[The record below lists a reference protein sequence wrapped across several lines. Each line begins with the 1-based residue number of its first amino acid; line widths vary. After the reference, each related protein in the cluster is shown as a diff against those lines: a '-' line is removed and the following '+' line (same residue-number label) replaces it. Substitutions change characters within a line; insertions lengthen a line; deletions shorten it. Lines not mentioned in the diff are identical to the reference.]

1 MKDGNDNSLEYI
13 ATVPKRGYKLTVPV
27 IWCTEEGEEPAMAI
41 PPAVS
46 AATPELTPDP
56 TRSAGEVEPDQT
68 PAVKPEKRRRITTF
82 WVWILFLLALG
93 SCVALVALSSIE
105 SRPPVNKARLLLNP
119 RDIDIHLLKGNSCTN
134 WASQHSYAVG
144 LGSLVTTSLN
154 TFSTFMTSHVVTQS
168 ISELRKSL
176 KDGDDVSLEYIA
188 TVPKRGY
195 KLTVPV
201 IWCTEEG
208 EELAPSM
215 EALTPSPSTAVPA
228 PPAAGAPSD
237 VSVPLPDAAA
247 PPPAPTVA
255 SAPSGRKRLTTAL
268 VWGLFLL
275 ALGTCVALV
284 ALSSMESRP
293 PVNKARLLLNPRDID
308 IHLVNGNS
316 CANWSS
322 QHSYAVGLASLI
334 TTSLNTFST
343 FMVHDKTDYN
353 INEPSSS
360 GKTLTIEFVNQR
372 HYRAQQCFMSVQ
384 LVDNADSSTM
394 LDKRYFVT
402 NDNQLTIQN
411 DLMNSLSDAL
421 AQPWPARM
429 QAMLRQYQPSQ
440 SVALTYFY
448 QSHQLLMKGDV
459 DSLSKASSLL
469 DDVIKR
475 APDFIYA
482 YAEKTLVDV
491 LRHSQQPLDDKQLA
505 ALYSEVE
512 RVGAMPGIKD
522 MAIYYQIKAVDSLG
536 KGKVDEANTA
546 INSAIDLEMS
556 WLNYVLLGKVYEM
569 KGENRLAADSYITAF
584 NLRPGEDTLYWIENG
599 VFQTS
604 VNRVVPY
611 LDNFLSSE

>member
-1 MKDGNDNSLEYI
+1 MLQPVVRVGEWLVTPSVNQISRKGRQLTLEPRLI
-13 ATVPKRGYKLTVPV
+13 DLLVFFARHP
-27 IWCTEEGEEPAMAI
+27 
-41 PPAVS
+41 
-46 AATPELTPDP
+46 
-56 TRSAGEVEPDQT
+56 GEVLSRDELI
-68 PAVKPEKRRRITTF
+68 EN
-82 WVWILFLLALG
+82 VWTRN
-93 SCVALVALSSIE
+93 VV
-105 SRPPVNKARLLLNP
+105 
-119 RDIDIHLLKGNSCTN
+119 
-134 WASQHSYAVG
+134 
-144 LGSLVTTSLN
+144 
-154 TFSTFMTSHVVTQS
+154 TSHVVTQS

-208 EELAPSM
+208 EELAPQM
-215 EALTPSPSTAVPA
+215 EALTPSPSV
-228 PPAAGAPSD
+228 AA
-237 VSVPLPDAAA
+237 
-247 PPPAPTVA
+247 PAPTGA
-255 SAPSGRKRLTTAL
+255 SAPSVRKRLTTAL

-512 RVGAMPGIKD
+512 RVGEMPGIKD
-522 MAIYYQIKAVDSLG
+522 MAIYYQINAVDLLG

-546 INSAIDLEMS
+546 INHAIDLEMS

-584 NLRPGEDTLYWIENG
+584 NLRPGGDTLYWIENG

>member
-1 MKDGNDNSLEYI
+1 MLQPVVRVGEWLVTPSVNQISRKGRQLTLEPRLI
-13 ATVPKRGYKLTVPV
+13 DLLVFFARHP
-27 IWCTEEGEEPAMAI
+27 
-41 PPAVS
+41 
-46 AATPELTPDP
+46 
-56 TRSAGEVEPDQT
+56 GEVLSRDELI
-68 PAVKPEKRRRITTF
+68 EN
-82 WVWILFLLALG
+82 VWTRN
-93 SCVALVALSSIE
+93 VV
-105 SRPPVNKARLLLNP
+105 
-119 RDIDIHLLKGNSCTN
+119 
-134 WASQHSYAVG
+134 
-144 LGSLVTTSLN
+144 
-154 TFSTFMTSHVVTQS
+154 TSHVVTQS

-215 EALTPSPSTAVPA
+215 EALTPSPSTALPA

-429 QAMLRQYQPSQ
+429 QAMLRQ
-440 SVALTYFY
+440 
-448 QSHQLLMKGDV
+448 
-459 DSLSKASSLL
+459 
-469 DDVIKR
+469 
-475 APDFIYA
+475 
-482 YAEKTLVDV
+482 
-491 LRHSQQPLDDKQLA
+491 
-505 ALYSEVE
+505 
-512 RVGAMPGIKD
+512 
-522 MAIYYQIKAVDSLG
+522 
-536 KGKVDEANTA
+536 
-546 INSAIDLEMS
+546 
-556 WLNYVLLGKVYEM
+556 
-569 KGENRLAADSYITAF
+569 
-584 NLRPGEDTLYWIENG
+584 
-599 VFQTS
+599 
-604 VNRVVPY
+604 
-611 LDNFLSSE
+611 

>member
-1 MKDGNDNSLEYI
+1 MLQPVVRVGEWLVTPSVNQISRKGRQLTLEPRLI
-13 ATVPKRGYKLTVPV
+13 DLLVFFARHP
-27 IWCTEEGEEPAMAI
+27 
-41 PPAVS
+41 
-46 AATPELTPDP
+46 
-56 TRSAGEVEPDQT
+56 GEVLSRDELI
-68 PAVKPEKRRRITTF
+68 EN
-82 WVWILFLLALG
+82 VWTRN
-93 SCVALVALSSIE
+93 VV
-105 SRPPVNKARLLLNP
+105 
-119 RDIDIHLLKGNSCTN
+119 
-134 WASQHSYAVG
+134 
-144 LGSLVTTSLN
+144 
-154 TFSTFMTSHVVTQS
+154 TSHVVTQS

-208 EELAPSM
+208 DELAPSM

-353 INEPSSS
+353 I
-360 GKTLTIEFVNQR
+360 I
-372 HYRAQQCFMSVQ
+372 
-384 LVDNADSSTM
+384 
-394 LDKRYFVT
+394 
-402 NDNQLTIQN
+402 
-411 DLMNSLSDAL
+411 
-421 AQPWPARM
+421 
-429 QAMLRQYQPSQ
+429 
-440 SVALTYFY
+440 Y

>member
-1 MKDGNDNSLEYI
+1 MLQPVVRVGEWLVTPSVNQISRKGRQLTLEPRLI
-13 ATVPKRGYKLTVPV
+13 DLLVFFARHP
-27 IWCTEEGEEPAMAI
+27 
-41 PPAVS
+41 
-46 AATPELTPDP
+46 
-56 TRSAGEVEPDQT
+56 GEVLSRDELI
-68 PAVKPEKRRRITTF
+68 EN
-82 WVWILFLLALG
+82 VWTRN
-93 SCVALVALSSIE
+93 VV
-105 SRPPVNKARLLLNP
+105 
-119 RDIDIHLLKGNSCTN
+119 
-134 WASQHSYAVG
+134 
-144 LGSLVTTSLN
+144 
-154 TFSTFMTSHVVTQS
+154 TSHVVTQS

-195 KLTVPV
+195 KLTV
-201 IWCTEEG
+201 
-208 EELAPSM
+208 
-215 EALTPSPSTAVPA
+215 
-228 PPAAGAPSD
+228 PAAGAPSD

-505 ALYSEVE
+505 ALYSEFE